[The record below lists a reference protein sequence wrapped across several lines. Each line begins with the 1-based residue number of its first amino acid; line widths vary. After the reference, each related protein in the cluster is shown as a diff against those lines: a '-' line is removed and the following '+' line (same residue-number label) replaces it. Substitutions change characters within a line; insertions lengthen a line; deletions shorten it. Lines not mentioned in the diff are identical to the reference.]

1 MNFIVALQ
9 PEARPLIDKFRLTK
23 RNRPSP
29 FPVFESKL
37 HKLIISG
44 IGRIQ
49 AAAATG
55 FLLGE
60 MKDIHGAIINLGISG
75 HGEFPVGTPYL
86 ANRVFHPE
94 NKAIHYPPPVIN
106 LPIAR
111 SALQT
116 CDSPEMK
123 YPQPIGYDMEAHAFC
138 STAYQGITREL
149 VQVTKIVSDNPK
161 NPLASFHPKTA
172 TALISSQIKWIAEIV
187 EQLENLSHELQL
199 EPEILDLIGQ
209 AKSVHHFSVT
219 QSHQLEKLV
228 RHAHALGFEIAELKS
243 LLSSSTNG
251 KSLLS
256 SIDQKVEPFRLLQ

>member
-1 MNFIVALQ
+1 MNFIISMQA
-9 PEARPLIDKFRLTK
+9 EARPLIDKFRLTK

-37 HKLIISG
+37 HKVIISG
-44 IGRIQ
+44 IGRMQ

-60 MKDIHGAIINLGISG
+60 MKNMHGAIINLGISG
-75 HGEFPVGTPYL
+75 HGEFPTGTLYL

-94 NKAIHYPPPVIN
+94 NKTIHYPPPVLN

-138 STAYQGITREL
+138 STAYKGITREL
-149 VQVTKIVSDNPK
+149 VQVTKVVSDNPK
-161 NPLASFHPKTA
+161 DPLASFHPKIA
-172 TALISSQIKWIAEIV
+172 TTLISAQIESIAEIV
-187 EQLENLSHELQL
+187 EQLENLSRELKL
-199 EPEILDLIGQ
+199 EPEVLDLIGQ
-209 AKSVHHFSVT
+209 VKSVHHFSVT

-228 RHAHALGFEIAELKS
+228 RHAHTLGFEIAELKS
-243 LLSSSTNG
+243 LLASSPNA

-256 SIDQKVEPFRLLQ
+256 SLDQKLEPLRMLQ